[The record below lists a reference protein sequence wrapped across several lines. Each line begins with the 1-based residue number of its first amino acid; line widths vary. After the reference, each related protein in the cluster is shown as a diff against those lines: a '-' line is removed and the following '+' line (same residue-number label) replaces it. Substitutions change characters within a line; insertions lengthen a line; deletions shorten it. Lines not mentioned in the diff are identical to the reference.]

1 MGSGAFGNADVGGGN
16 LKIRSTGFFPSTR
29 PSDRAELFEAEG
41 RRQSALRYDFG
52 FHMARDVVVLWREGD
67 WHCDLR
73 PSRMPGEARLLVCFR
88 ERVVS
93 AESVNTG
100 LALQTRAEI
109 LRLRVVRGHLRAPE

>member
-1 MGSGAFGNADVGGGN
+1 MIAPNCSRRKAGVNP
-16 LKIRSTGFFPSTR
+16 RSAMIPAS
-29 PSDRAELFEAEG
+29 P
-41 RRQSALRYDFG
+41 
-52 FHMARDVVVLWREGD
+52 MARDVVVLWREGN

-88 ERVVS
+88 ERVVT
-93 AESVNTG
+93 AESVNRG